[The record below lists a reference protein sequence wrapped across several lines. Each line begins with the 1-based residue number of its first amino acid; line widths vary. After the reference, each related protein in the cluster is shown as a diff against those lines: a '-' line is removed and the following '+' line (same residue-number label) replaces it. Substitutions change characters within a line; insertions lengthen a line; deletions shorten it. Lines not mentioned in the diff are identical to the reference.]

1 VPTCLAL
8 AAGVLAFGSLALDQ
22 ALDRKMLTG
31 LGWVYTGGPE
41 GARGV
46 LSAIAGSMIT
56 VAGVVFSITIVVLSL
71 TSQQFG
77 PRLLRNFMKDQSTQ
91 LVLGTFVATFL
102 YSLLVL
108 RTVRGTNFDEFV
120 PHVSVTL
127 AVALAIASVGVLIF
141 FIHHVSRSI
150 QADHVI
156 AAAHSELKATI
167 DRLFPAEIGD
177 EPPGADEGPESQ
189 IAAARRAGKACPVRS
204 IHEGYLQAIDA
215 ESIIRLATD
224 QDALVEIKVSPGDY
238 VLKGQVLAYV
248 WLLDAKDDFLG
259 TMGKSFVIGAART
272 TRQDSRFAVQQ
283 LVEVALRA
291 LSPGVNDPFT
301 AIACIDLLASALATL
316 AQRQIPSPYRLDN
329 NGQLRVIANPD
340 SFAGIAQSAF
350 AQIRHFGRENA
361 TVTCCLL
368 DGIGVIGRHAK
379 RTTDVEYLKE
389 LTNSVA
395 GEALDALNQEGDRT
409 AISLAMQRTLAVL
422 TARPRM

>member
-1 VPTCLAL
+1 
-8 AAGVLAFGSLALDQ
+8 
-22 ALDRKMLTG
+22 MLTG

-127 AVALAIASVGVLIF
+127 AVELAIASVGVLIF

-150 QADHVI
+150 QADDVI
-156 AAAHSELKATI
+156 ATAHSELKATI

-177 EPPGADEGPESQ
+177 DPAAADEGPESE
-189 IAAARRAGKACPVRS
+189 IAAARRTGKACPVRS

-215 ESIIRLATD
+215 ESVIRSVTKH
-224 QDALVEIKVSPGDY
+224 DALVEMEVSPGDY
-238 VLKGQVLAYV
+238 VLKGQVLAILRLV
-248 WLLDAKDDFLG
+248 DGNDDLLG
-259 TMGKSFVIGAART
+259 TIIKAFVIGPVRT
-272 TRQDSRFAVQQ
+272 TCEDSRFAVQQ

-301 AIACIDLLASALATL
+301 AIACIDRLASALATL
-316 AQRQIPSPYRLDN
+316 AQRQIPSPYRFDN
-329 NGQLRVIANPD
+329 NGQLRVIAHPD
-340 SFAGIAQSAF
+340 SFAEIAQSAS
-350 AQIRHFGRENA
+350 AQIRHFGRDNA

-379 RTTDVEYLKE
+379 RTTDVEYLKH
-389 LTNSVA
+389 LTESVA
-395 GEALDALNQEGDRT
+395 GEALEALSQDDDRA
-409 AISLAMQRTLAVL
+409 AISRAMQRTMAVL
-422 TARPRM
+422 TARPGM